1 VAWGFMPVLAS
12 YYIQALR
19 IDLVGL
25 GLAVFIGIT
34 VVEMHHMAV
43 LTNEKEYAPEIS
55 KNARLLLNIH
65 RAAAY
70 AIGLILLISRLV

>member
-1 VAWGFMPVLAS
+1 MPVLAS

-19 IDLVGL
+19 FDLVGL
-25 GLAVFIGIT
+25 GLAVFLGIT

-43 LTNEKEYAPEIS
+43 LTNEKEYGKETN
-55 KNARLLLNIH
+55 KNARLLLKIH

-70 AIGLILLISRLV
+70 AVGLILLVSRLV